1 MRTVSRSTNVTAKK
15 GRLSI
20 IVQLL
25 KQIKK
30 WLASWQNLTLDL
42 FHLTF
47 RLITS
52 ARYSKPICFSH
63 ALTIQRSFFRTNT
76 RADQLSLRQDLDR
89 SAQRSIRNR
98 PYLDISECKV
108 ICPSRTRYH
117 VTFSYSHCRI
127 NLTSTRTICDL
138 DIYSTYQPLFRLS
151 HSSYYRRATRN
162 SRI

>member
-1 MRTVSRSTNVTAKK
+1 MRTVSRSSNVTAKK
-15 GRLSI
+15 GRLSESCSYFNE
-20 IVQLL
+20 L
-25 KQIKK
+25 KMTNK
-30 WLASWQNLTLDL
+30 LTESYLGPVFLTLWL
-42 FHLTF
+42 M
-47 RLITS
+47 TS
-52 ARYSKPICFSH
+52 ARYSKPTCFSY
-63 ALTIQRSFFRTNT
+63 ALTIQRSFFRINT

-117 VTFSYSHCRI
+117 VTFSYSLCRI

-138 DIYSTYQPLFRLS
+138 DIYSNCQPLFRLS
-151 HSSYYRRATRN
+151 HSSCYRPATRN